1 MENNKYKEMYLK
13 LFNAMSDAIEKL
25 QEAQK
30 EVEKMYIEAE
40 DGEN

>member
-1 MENNKYKEMYLK
+1 MDKYKEMYLT
-13 LFNAMSDAIEKL
+13 LFNAMSEAIEKL

-40 DGEN
+40 DGEK